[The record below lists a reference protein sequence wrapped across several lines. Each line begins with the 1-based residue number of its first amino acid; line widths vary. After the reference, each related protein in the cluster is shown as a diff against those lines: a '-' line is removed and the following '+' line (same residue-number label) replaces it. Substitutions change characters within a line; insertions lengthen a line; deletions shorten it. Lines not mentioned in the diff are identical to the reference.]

1 MASSEHNAAA
11 SSAAAALATTNT
23 NTAQQ
28 QEEMQEIDL
37 QPKASQPM
45 NPERPHE
52 EGDMRLRGGNRGGC
66 CPGRFCFCIPC
77 PLPCDFC
84 II

>member
-1 MASSEHNAAA
+1 MAPSQPDNVSTAPVNSEQRQ
-11 SSAAAALATTNT
+11 S
-23 NTAQQ
+23 QR
-28 QEEMQEIDL
+28 EDMQEIAL
-37 QPKASQPM
+37 QPMTSQPM

-52 EGDMRLRGGNRGGC
+52 ESVNLRGGDRSSL

>member
-1 MASSEHNAAA
+1 MSPSQQGNAQTAPAA
-11 SSAAAALATTNT
+11 NNGRHESRRD
-23 NTAQQ
+23 
-28 QEEMQEIDL
+28 EMQEIAL
-37 QPKASQPM
+37 QPMTAQPM

-52 EGDMRLRGGNRGGC
+52 ESQMNLRGGERGSC

>member
-1 MASSEHNAAA
+1 MSPSQPETPDNRAVPQSSE
-11 SSAAAALATTNT
+11 TTNT
-23 NTAQQ
+23 QIHTTQPVA
-28 QEEMQEIDL
+28 L
-37 QPKASQPM
+37 QAMDPQRPQPEQ
-45 NPERPHE
+45 PEY
-52 EGDMRLRGGNRGGC
+52 GNLRGGDRGGC

>member
-1 MASSEHNAAA
+1 MSPSEQMPNNEAAQSSGP
-11 SSAAAALATTNT
+11 TTSQSVQT
-23 NTAQQ
+23 T
-28 QEEMQEIDL
+28 
-37 QPKASQPM
+37 QPM
-45 NPERPHE
+45 ALQAMDPQRPQPEQSDFGH
-52 EGDMRLRGGNRGGC
+52 LRGGDRSSL

>member
-1 MASSEHNAAA
+1 MSPSQPTTE
-11 SSAAAALATTNT
+11 TTNNQT
-23 NTAQQ
+23 TQSSGPAAHQPVHTTQ
-28 QEEMQEIDL
+28 PVAL
-37 QPKASQPM
+37 QAMDPQRPQPEQ
-45 NPERPHE
+45 PEY
-52 EGDMRLRGGNRGGC
+52 GTMRGGERSSC

>member
-1 MASSEHNAAA
+1 MAPSQSDNAPAA
-11 SSAAAALATTNT
+11 PAYTEQS
-23 NTAQQ
+23 Q
-28 QEEMQEIDL
+28 QEEMQEITL
-37 QPKASQPM
+37 QPMTSQPM

-52 EGDMRLRGGNRGGC
+52 ESQANLRGGDRGGC